1 MGLALSFRQM
11 RGIAIITI
19 IAKATIQEIVVV
31 YGGTTDEFSISAFI
45 MIDKQTKLNTQD
57 QIDKW
62 VRSKFIGAGVSL
74 ALILGSSINSGF
86 WNI

>member
-45 MIDKQTKLNTQD
+45 MIDK
-57 QIDKW
+57 
-62 VRSKFIGAGVSL
+62 
-74 ALILGSSINSGF
+74 
-86 WNI
+86 